1 VVAVSKAKVC
11 GVGGGGVT
19 LAEGYESIVH
29 KKREYDIPKGVV
41 YLAGG
46 IFLGQITWN

>member
-1 VVAVSKAKVC
+1 MWW
-11 GVGGGGVT
+11 GGGGVA

-46 IFLGQITWN
+46 NFSRANYLELIQHWSGG